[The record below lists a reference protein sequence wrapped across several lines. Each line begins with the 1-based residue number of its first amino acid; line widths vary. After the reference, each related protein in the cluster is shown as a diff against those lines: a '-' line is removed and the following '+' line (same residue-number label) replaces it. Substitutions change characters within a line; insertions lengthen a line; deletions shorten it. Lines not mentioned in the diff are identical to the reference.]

1 VKAKIA
7 DLGVAVL
14 RCFAHSTAGGSTSS
28 TLSQRSDEWVSPV
41 STDSP
46 SPKTSEKYLLR
57 ATCAWAGRAR
67 VVCGSERL
75 RGGEIVS
82 LTAQYLKGPKS

>member
-46 SPKTSEKYLLR
+46 SPKTSEKYQRR

-67 VVCGSERL
+67 VACGSERL
-75 RGGEIVS
+75 LEGGTVS
-82 LTAQYLKGPKS
+82 QTAL